1 MAVTTKQ
8 FRKDTDLDLV
18 WDFMVEV
25 YDRDKGGRVAAPFFE
40 YAVFSSWMD
49 KSYLSL
55 DRLWFDG
62 GKVVGF
68 VFHEAPVTDI

>member
-25 YDRDKGGRVAAPFFE
+25 YDRDRGGRVAAPFF
-40 YAVFSSWMD
+40 
-49 KSYLSL
+49 
-55 DRLWFDG
+55 
-62 GKVVGF
+62 
-68 VFHEAPVTDI
+68 